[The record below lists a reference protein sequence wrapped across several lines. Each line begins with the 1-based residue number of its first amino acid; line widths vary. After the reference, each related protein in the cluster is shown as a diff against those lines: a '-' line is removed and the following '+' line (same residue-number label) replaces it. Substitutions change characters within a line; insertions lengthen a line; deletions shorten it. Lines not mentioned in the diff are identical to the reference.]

1 MDKKKIG
8 ILITIVIIILA
19 IVIGILILVNNK
31 KENTLENTTT
41 EQTQNTKISKFYE
54 KILDKKEMTFTKIL
68 DDNNKVFIA
77 IKDNNAYKEITLNGK
92 TQKYVV
98 KEGETYLLDEK
109 NKKYYKYQSNDIILT
124 EVREQFEELNNKSIL
139 EGKEKIDGKTYNYAE
154 ISGYQGFLFNDELGV
169 NDLSRATTK
178 LYFDGDEL
186 NYIKTI
192 AGDNEELLKVEVSYK
207 SVDEDYFVVP
217 DDFSNGREE

>member
-1 MDKKKIG
+1 
-8 ILITIVIIILA
+8 
-19 IVIGILILVNNK
+19 
-31 KENTLENTTT
+31 
-41 EQTQNTKISKFYE
+41 
-54 KILDKKEMTFTKIL
+54 MTFTKIL

-77 IKDNNAYKEITLNGK
+77 IKDNNAYKEIALNGE

-139 EGKEKIDGKTYNYAE
+139 EGKEKIDGKTYNYVE

-169 NDLSRATTK
+169 NDLSRAITR
-178 LYFDGDEL
+178 LYFGGDEL

-192 AGDNEELLKVEVSYK
+192 VGDSEELIKVEVSYK

>member
-1 MDKKKIG
+1 MEKKKIG

-19 IVIGILILVNNK
+19 IVMGTLILVNNK
-31 KENTLENTTT
+31 KENTLENTTA

-77 IKDNNAYKEITLNGK
+77 IKDNNAYKEIALNGE

-139 EGKEKIDGKTYNYAE
+139 EGKEKIDGKTYNYVE

-169 NDLSRATTK
+169 NDLSRAITR
-178 LYFDGDEL
+178 LYFGGDEL

-192 AGDNEELLKVEVSYK
+192 VGDSEELIKVEVSYK